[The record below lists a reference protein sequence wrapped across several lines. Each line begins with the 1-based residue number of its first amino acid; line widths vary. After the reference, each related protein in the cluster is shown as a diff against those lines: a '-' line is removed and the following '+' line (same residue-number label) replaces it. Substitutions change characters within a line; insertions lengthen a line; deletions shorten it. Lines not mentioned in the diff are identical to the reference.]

1 MAAEGL
7 RRLGFPLFLTT
18 ASVLTLELSLTRLF
32 SVVLFYHYAFLVIS
46 IALLGLATGAIAARL
61 IRWTGA
67 GRMAVACVLAA
78 LSVLPLLFAI
88 LNTDIWLVSPWQAFG
103 TLSSLYLLC
112 MIPFAFAG
120 FVISSV
126 IRAGSDRISTLYF
139 FDLFGAAC
147 GGILFVPLINILGG
161 PNTVL
166 AVAGLWSCA
175 AIAWAVIAGARRV
188 MTLSLL
194 LLAGIVLAV
203 VLNRHGVLFDVRYL
217 RGAPRKN
224 ELFAKWNSFSRISVF
239 RASNNTLWIEI
250 DGGAG
255 TVIPRIDFGG
265 EGGRIYS
272 ANLGRYSPDL
282 GFLLTPR
289 PRSLIIGAGGGID
302 IARAVAAGSPSITAV
317 EINPIIAGDVMRGRF
332 WNYSERLYSRPE
344 VRVVIEDGRTFV
356 QRTKERYDTIQM
368 SQVDTWATSA
378 AGAYALTENYL
389 YTVEAIEDYISKLTP
404 EGVVSITR
412 WEFTRPRETLRL
424 VSIALEAL
432 DRLKV
437 PNPEQHIV
445 VVLEALNK
453 LQTMGTVLIR
463 NRPFTPDEIDLLR
476 RRMVGTEMRI
486 AYAPGDQE
494 STGPFAALILTSDR
508 RAFIARY
515 PYDIRPVFDDR
526 PFFFFTGRW
535 SNFWQ
540 DVFAFDISGDALNTG
555 AQFLLL
561 ALLIASF
568 VAVCLFLFVPLLLFR
583 RTFLGERPSRPQSPG
598 VSPGDKGGRARRA
611 PAAGETP
618 ALPFLVFAVAVGV
631 GFILVEVSLIQK
643 FVVFLGQPVYSLTV
657 VIFLLLV
664 ASSVGSRVS
673 SRFRDE
679 NLPRTIRMV
688 TAAVAVVIVGEAF
701 LIGALIR
708 AYQPAAIE
716 QKMALVALVICP
728 LGFLMGMP
736 FPSGLRLTALS
747 AASIEWVWA
756 LNAAATVLGS
766 VLAIFLAVTLG
777 IMKSM
782 FIAGLAYGAAA
793 FLASRMDRH
802 K

>member
-1 MAAEGL
+1 MAAEPLIDAPTRG
-7 RRLGFPLFLTT
+7 RQFGFPLFLTT

-46 IALLGLATGAIAARL
+46 IALLGLAAGAIVARL
-61 IRWTGA
+61 MRTTGDPA
-67 GRMAVACVLAA
+67 THARRMAVTCLLA
-78 LSVLPLLFAI
+78 SVSILPLLFAI
-88 LNTDIWLVSPWQAFG
+88 LNTDIWLVTPWQAFG
-103 TLSSLYLLC
+103 TLSSLYLIC
-112 MIPFAFAG
+112 MIPFGFAG

-126 IRAGSDRISTLYF
+126 MRAGSDRISTLYF

-147 GGILFVPLINILGG
+147 GGILFVPLIDILGG

-166 AVAGLWSCA
+166 AVGGLWSCA
-175 AIAWAVIAGARRV
+175 AIAWGVIARARRIV
-188 MTLSLL
+188 TLSLAL
-194 LLAGIVLAV
+194 FVGIALV
-203 VLNRHGVLFDVRYL
+203 VAFNMHGALFDVRYL

-224 ELFAKWNSFSRISVF
+224 ELFARWNSFSRISVF

-255 TVIPRIDFGG
+255 TVIPRVDFRG
-265 EGGRIYS
+265 ESGRIYR
-272 ANLGRYSPDL
+272 ANFGRYSPDL

-302 IARAVAAGSPSITAV
+302 IARAVAAGSRSITAV
-317 EINPIIAGDVMRGRF
+317 EINPIIARDVMEGRF
-332 WNYSERLYSRPE
+332 WNYSQRLYTRPE

-356 QRTKERYDTIQM
+356 QRTTERYDTIQM
-368 SQVDTWATSA
+368 SQVDTWASSA

-389 YTVEAIEDYISKLTP
+389 YTVEAIENYVSKLTP
-404 EGVVSITR
+404 DGVVSITR

-424 VSIALEAL
+424 VSVVLEAL

-445 VVLEALNK
+445 VVLEAVNK
-453 LQTMGTVLIR
+453 VQTMGTVLIR
-463 NRPFTPDEIDLLR
+463 GRPFTAGDIDLLR
-476 RRMVGTEMRI
+476 RRLPGTAMRT
-486 AYAPGDQE
+486 AYVPGDRE
-494 STGPFAALILTSDR
+494 STGPFAALILSSDR
-508 RAFIARY
+508 RSFITHY
-515 PYDIRPVFDDR
+515 PFDIRPVFDDR

-540 DVFAFDISGDALNTG
+540 DVFAFDMTGDALNTG

-561 ALLIASF
+561 ALLIASA
-568 VAVCLFLFVPLLLFR
+568 VTVCLFLFAPLLLFR
-583 RTFLGERPSRPQSPG
+583 RAFPL
-598 VSPGDKGGRARRA
+598 GRAA
-611 PAAGETP
+611 F
-618 ALPFLVFAVAVGV
+618 PFLAFAVAVGI
-631 GFILVEVSLIQK
+631 GFILVEVALIQK

-664 ASSVGSRVS
+664 ASSLGSRLS
-673 SRFRDE
+673 SRFRDQ
-679 NLPRTIRMV
+679 NLPRTTAIA
-688 TAAVAVVIVGEAF
+688 TAAIALVIIGEVF
-701 LIGALIR
+701 LIGTLIR
-708 AYQPAAIE
+708 VYQPAVIE
-716 QKMALVALVICP
+716 QKMAVVVLLVCP
-728 LGFLMGMP
+728 LGFVMGMP
-736 FPSGLRLTALS
+736 FPSALRLAARS

-777 IMKSM
+777 ITQS
-782 FIAGLAYGAAA
+782 ILIGGLAYGAAA
-793 FLASRMDRH
+793 FLASRMDQN

>member
-7 RRLGFPLFLTT
+7 IDAPPRSRQLGFPLFLTT

-46 IALLGLATGAIAARL
+46 IALLGLATGAIAARQ
-61 IRWTGA
+61 IRWTGT
-67 GRMAVACVLAA
+67 GRMAMACLLAA
-78 LSVLPLLFAI
+78 VSLVPLLFAI
-88 LNTDIWLVSPWQAFG
+88 LNTDIWLVTPWQAFG

-126 IRAGSDRISTLYF
+126 MRAGSDRISTLYF

-147 GGILFVPLINILGG
+147 GAILFVPMIDVLGG

-166 AVAGLWSCA
+166 AVGGLWSCA
-175 AIAWAVIAGARRV
+175 AIAWAVIGRARRV
-188 MTLSLL
+188 MKLSLL
-194 LLAGIVLAV
+194 LFVAIVLAV
-203 VLNRHGVLFDVRYL
+203 VFNRRGALFDVQFL

-224 ELFAKWNSFSRISVF
+224 ELFAKWNSFSRISVY
-239 RASNNTLWIEI
+239 RSSNNTLWVEI

-255 TVIPRIDFGG
+255 TMIPRIDFRG
-265 EGGRIYS
+265 EGGRIYR

-289 PRSLIIGAGGGID
+289 PHSLIIGAGGGID

-317 EINPIIAGDVMRGRF
+317 EINPIIARDVMTGRF
-332 WNYSERLYSRPE
+332 WDYSERLYTRPE

-389 YTVEAIEDYISKLTP
+389 YTVEAIEDYVSKLTP
-404 EGVVSITR
+404 EGGVSITR

-437 PNPEQHIV
+437 LNPEQHIV

-453 LQTMGTVLIR
+453 VQTTGTVLIR
-463 NRPFTPDEIDLLR
+463 NRPFTSDEVDVLR
-476 RRMVGTEMRI
+476 RRMPGTAMRI
-486 AYAPGDQE
+486 AYAPGDRE
-494 STGPFAALILTSDR
+494 STGPFAALILSSDR
-508 RAFIARY
+508 RAFIAHY
-515 PYDIRPVFDDR
+515 PYDIRPVFDDK

-568 VAVCLFLFVPLLLFR
+568 VAVCIFLFAPLLLFH
-583 RTFLGERPSRPQSPG
+583 G
-598 VSPGDKGGRARRA
+598 GGRARLA

-618 ALPFLVFAVAVGV
+618 ALLFLLFAVAVGV

-664 ASSVGSRVS
+664 ASGLGSRVS

-688 TAAVAVVIVGEAF
+688 TVAIAVVIVGGAF
-701 LIGALIR
+701 LTGALIR

-716 QKMALVALVICP
+716 QKVALVALVICP

-736 FPSGLRLTALS
+736 FPSGLRLAALS
-747 AASIEWVWA
+747 GASIEWVWA

-782 FIAGLAYGAAA
+782 FIGGLAYGGAA
-793 FLASRMDRH
+793 FLASRMDQQ

>member
-1 MAAEGL
+1 MAGERLIDAPTRSGQ
-7 RRLGFPLFLTT
+7 LGFPLFLTT
-18 ASVLTLELSLTRLF
+18 SSVLTLELSLTRLF

-61 IRWTGA
+61 IRSARDPGA
-67 GRMAVACVLAA
+67 HARRMAVSCLLAA
-78 LSVLPLLFAI
+78 GSVLPLLFAI
-88 LNTDIWLVSPWQAFG
+88 LNTNVWLVTPWQAFG

-126 IRAGSDRISTLYF
+126 MRAGADRISTLYF
-139 FDLFGAAC
+139 FDLLGAAS
-147 GGILFVPLINILGG
+147 GALLFVPLIGGLGG

-166 AVAGLWSCA
+166 AVGGLWACA
-175 AIAWAVIAGARRV
+175 AIAWGVTGRARRIV
-188 MTLSLL
+188 TLSLVL
-194 LLAGIVLAV
+194 LIGIVLV
-203 VLNRHGVLFDVRYL
+203 VAFNMQGALFDVQYL

-224 ELFAKWNSFSRISVF
+224 ELFAKWNSFSRNSVF

-255 TVIPRIDFGG
+255 TVIPGVDFRG
-265 EGGRIYS
+265 ESGRIYR

-302 IARAVAAGSPSITAV
+302 IARGVAAGSPSITAV
-317 EINPIIAGDVMRGRF
+317 EINPIIARDVMEGRF
-332 WNYSERLYSRPE
+332 WDYSERLYTRPE

-356 QRTKERYDTIQM
+356 QRTTERYDTIQM
-368 SQVDTWATSA
+368 SQVDTWASSA

-389 YTVEAIEDYISKLTP
+389 YTVEAIENYVSKLTP

-424 VSIALEAL
+424 VSVVLEAL

-437 PNPEQHIV
+437 RNPEQHIV
-445 VVLEALNK
+445 VVLEAVNK
-453 LQTMGTVLIR
+453 VQTMGTVLIR
-463 NRPFTPDEIDLLR
+463 GRPFTAGDIDLLR
-476 RRMVGTEMRI
+476 RRLPGTAMRI
-486 AYAPGDQE
+486 AYAPGDKE
-494 STGPFAALILTSDR
+494 SGVFAGLILSADR
-508 RAFIARY
+508 QSFIAHY
-515 PYDIRPVFDDR
+515 PFDIRPVFDDR

-540 DVFAFDISGDALNTG
+540 DVFAFDVTGDALNTG

-561 ALLIASF
+561 ALLIASA
-568 VAVCLFLFVPLLLFR
+568 VAVCLFLFAPLLLFR
-583 RTFLGERPSRPQSPG
+583 RAFPLGRG
-598 VSPGDKGGRARRA
+598 AF
-611 PAAGETP
+611 
-618 ALPFLVFAVAVGV
+618 PFLVFAVAVGV
-631 GFILVEVSLIQK
+631 GFILVEVALIQK

-657 VIFLLLV
+657 VLFLLLV
-664 ASSVGSRVS
+664 ASSLGSRLS
-673 SRFRDE
+673 SRFRDQ
-679 NLPRTIRMV
+679 NLPRTIRIA
-688 TAAVAVVIVGEAF
+688 TAAVAIVVIGEVF

-708 AYQPAAIE
+708 VYQPAAIE
-716 QKMALVALVICP
+716 QKMAVVALVVCP

-736 FPSGLRLTALS
+736 FPSGLRLAARS

-777 IMKSM
+777 ITKSM
-782 FIAGLAYGAAA
+782 LIGGLAYVAAT
-793 FLASRMDRH
+793 FLTSGMDPR